1 MLVQSLVAIDAK
13 GHYCSR
19 QALIKTML
27 LFFLVCLCLCL
38 LAIVTEDDPNFN
50 DVISVESSVLDFC
63 VSGETVVEIYLQLVD
78 VIVDKFGEK
87 DY

>member
-1 MLVQSLVAIDAK
+1 MAGSSLGRCIVEIIAAEIQHS
-13 GHYCSR
+13 GNLH
-19 QALIKTML
+19 
-27 LFFLVCLCLCL
+27 LFV
-38 LAIVTEDDPNFN
+38 
-50 DVISVESSVLDFC
+50 SVESSVLDFC